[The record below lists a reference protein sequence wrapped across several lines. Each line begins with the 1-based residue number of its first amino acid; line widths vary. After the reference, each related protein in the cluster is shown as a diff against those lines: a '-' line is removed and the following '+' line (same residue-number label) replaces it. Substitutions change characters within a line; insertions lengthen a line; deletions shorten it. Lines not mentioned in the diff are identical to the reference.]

1 MRFIRIDGSTDPSKR
16 SELVKDFQEQSD
28 VRGAI
33 LSIKAAGV
41 GLTLTVG
48 GYRLFPALPTQTHRV
63 TQAKCDHARGV
74 QKCWLLLRARAHK
87 QLRLLQ
93 P

>member
-1 MRFIRIDGSTDPSKR
+1 MQFVRIDGSTDPSKR
-16 SELVKDFQEQSD
+16 SELVKVFQEQQD

-48 GYRLFPALPTQTHRV
+48 
-63 TQAKCDHARGV
+63 ARGHM
-74 QKCWLLLRARAHK
+74 QC
-87 QLRLLQ
+87 
-93 P
+93 